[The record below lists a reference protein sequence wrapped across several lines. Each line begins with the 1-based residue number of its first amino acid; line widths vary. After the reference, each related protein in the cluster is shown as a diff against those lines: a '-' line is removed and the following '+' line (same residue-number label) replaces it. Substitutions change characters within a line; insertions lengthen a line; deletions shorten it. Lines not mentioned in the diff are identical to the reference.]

1 MAERILI
8 VDDDV
13 SMVETLTDIVRLQGW
28 GVDGVHSAEKAI
40 EALRREP
47 YSVVLMD
54 VKMQGMDGV
63 AALKIIRQEFPD
75 LPILLMT
82 AHTTRHTILEAER
95 AGAVRIFPKPVEPTV
110 LLQSLQLALDRR
122 ATSAES

>member
-1 MAERILI
+1 VADRVLI

-13 SMVETLTDIVRLQGW
+13 SMVETLSDIVRLQGW
-28 GVDGVHSAEKAI
+28 EADGVHSGEKAI

-54 VKMQGMDGV
+54 VRMQGMDGV
-63 AALKIIRQEFPD
+63 AALKIIRGEFPD

-82 AHTTRHTILEAER
+82 AHTTRQTILEAER

-122 ATSAES
+122 SASEN